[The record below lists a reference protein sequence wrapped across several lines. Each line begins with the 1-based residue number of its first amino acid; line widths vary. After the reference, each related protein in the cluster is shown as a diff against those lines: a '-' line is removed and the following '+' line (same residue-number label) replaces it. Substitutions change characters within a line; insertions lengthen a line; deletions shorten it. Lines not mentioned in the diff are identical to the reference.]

1 MRRHSWARDGQAF
14 FLKATQDIFQ
24 ALLATSGLRQL
35 HRAVVRPKPPQT
47 LVNEWPW
54 PGANKTLFANSSG
67 GPEVG
72 QSLLSEQRSQSPE
85 EPEPRG
91 RVAVGVGRCPIPQ
104 P

>member
-1 MRRHSWARDGQAF
+1 MRRYSWARDGQAF

-72 QSLLSEQRSQSPE
+72 QSLLSEQRSQIPE
-85 EPEPRG
+85 EPEPRD
-91 RVAVGVGRCPIPQ
+91 RVA
-104 P
+104 